1 VNRTT
6 QVLALLVA
14 IAGIAVFVIRSEKA
28 RASLEKV
35 RAYARG
41 RRAWAE
47 MVGPPIALLI
57 LAVWIGLPAYRVKRD
72 AAAER
77 ARVERA
83 ATLATEMR
91 RNFVSA
97 TPEETAEWQRT
108 RAEVAD
114 FGTPSIRRLRL
125 AQAVARLA
133 EDAGV
138 ERVRVQVTAP
148 DSLSAAQP
156 RRIAGQEFT
165 SGYGLSLQGNGAVE
179 SAARL
184 VEALP
189 PSVEVQ
195 KVELNKGRL
204 SYVLVVYEQ
213 SRETQ

>member
-1 VNRTT
+1 MNRTT

-14 IAGIAVFVIRSEKA
+14 MAGVAVFVMRSEKA
-28 RASLEKV
+28 RAALNK
-35 RAYARG
+35 ARG
-41 RRAWAE
+41 FARERSAWAE
-47 MVGPPIALLI
+47 MVGPPLALLI
-57 LAVWIGLPAYRVKRD
+57 LAIWIWWPAHSVKRD
-72 AAAER
+72 AATER
-77 ARVERA
+77 TRVERA
-83 ATLATEMR
+83 ASMATEMR

-114 FGTPSIRRLRL
+114 FGTPSVRRLRL
-125 AQAVARLA
+125 AQAIARLA

-138 ERVRVQVTAP
+138 ERVRVHVTPP
-148 DSLSAAQP
+148 DSLAAAEP
-156 RRIAGQEFT
+156 RSIAEQQF
-165 SGYGLSLQGNGAVE
+165 SSSYGLSLQGSGAVE

-195 KVELNKGRL
+195 KLELNKGRL

-213 SRETQ
+213 NRETQ

>member
-1 VNRTT
+1 
-6 QVLALLVA
+6 
-14 IAGIAVFVIRSEKA
+14 
-28 RASLEKV
+28 
-35 RAYARG
+35 
-41 RRAWAE
+41 
-47 MVGPPIALLI
+47 MVGPPVALLI
-57 LAVWIGLPAYRVKRD
+57 FAVWIGLPAYKVKRD

-77 ARVERA
+77 ARVEGA

-91 RNFVSA
+91 RNFAST

-133 EDAGV
+133 EDAGI
-138 ERVRVQVTAP
+138 ERVRVHVTPP
-148 DSLSAAQP
+148 DSLSSAQP
-156 RRIAGQEFT
+156 RLIAGQQFT
-165 SGYGLSLQGNGAVE
+165 SGYGLSLQGNGAVA

-195 KVELNKGRL
+195 KLELNKGRL

-213 SRETQ
+213 NRETQ

>member
-1 VNRTT
+1 MNRTT

-14 IAGIAVFVIRSEKA
+14 TAGVGVFVLRSEKA
-28 RASLEKV
+28 RAAMNKI
-35 RAYARG
+35 RGFARE
-41 RRAWAE
+41 RSAWAE
-47 MVGPPIALLI
+47 MVGPPVALLI
-57 LAVWIGLPAYRVKRD
+57 LAIWIWLPARNVKRD

-83 ATLATEMR
+83 ASLATEMR

-125 AQAVARLA
+125 AQAIARLA
-133 EDAGV
+133 EDVGV
-138 ERVRVQVTAP
+138 ERVRVHVTPVDSVTAV
-148 DSLSAAQP
+148 QP
-156 RRIAGQEFT
+156 RSIAGQQFT
-165 SGYGLSLQGNGAVE
+165 SSYGLSLQGNGAVE

-189 PSVEVQ
+189 PSIEVQ
-195 KVELNKGRL
+195 KLELNKGRL
-204 SYVLVVYEQ
+204 SYILAVYERN
-213 SRETQ
+213 REAQ

>member
-1 VNRTT
+1 MNRTT

-14 IAGIAVFVIRSEKA
+14 IAGIGVFVLRSDTA
-28 RASLEKV
+28 RASFQRIGAYV
-35 RAYARG
+35 RE

-47 MVGPPIALLI
+47 IFGPPAVLLI
-57 LAVWIGLPAYRVKRD
+57 LALWIGLPAYRVKRA

-83 ATLATEMR
+83 ASLATEMR

-114 FGTPSIRRLRL
+114 FGTPSVRRLRL

-133 EDAGV
+133 EDAGI
-138 ERVRVQVTAP
+138 ERVRVHVTPA
-148 DSLSAAQP
+148 DSLAAASP
-156 RRIAGQEFT
+156 RIVAGQQF
-165 SGYGLSLQGNGAVE
+165 SSSYGLSLQGNGPVE
-179 SAARL
+179 SGARV

-195 KVELNKGRL
+195 RLELDKGRL

-213 SRETQ
+213 NRVTP

>member
-14 IAGIAVFVIRSEKA
+14 IAGMGVFVIRSERA
-28 RASLEKV
+28 RTSFKRIGAFLRE
-35 RAYARG
+35 
-41 RRAWAE
+41 RRALAE
-47 MVGPPIALLI
+47 TLGPPVALLI
-57 LAVWIGLPAYRVKRD
+57 LAVWIGLPAYRVKR
-72 AAAER
+72 AATAER

-114 FGTPSIRRLRL
+114 FGTPSVRRLRL

-138 ERVRVQVTAP
+138 GRVRVHVTPA
-148 DSLSAAQP
+148 DSLTAASP
-156 RRIAGQEFT
+156 RIIAGQQF
-165 SGYGLSLQGNGAVE
+165 SSSYGLSLQGNGAVE
-179 SAARL
+179 SGARL

-195 KVELNKGRL
+195 KLELNKGRL

-213 SRETQ
+213 NRVPQ

>member
-1 VNRTT
+1 MNRTT

-14 IAGIAVFVIRSEKA
+14 IAGIAVFIMRSEKA
-28 RASLEKV
+28 RASVE
-35 RAYARG
+35 RIRGYARE
-41 RRAWAE
+41 RRGWADVLGVPVV
-47 MVGPPIALLI
+47 MLI
-57 LAVWIGLPAYRVKRD
+57 LALWIGLPAQRVKGD

-83 ATLATEMR
+83 ASMASDMR
-91 RNFVSA
+91 RNFVAA

-138 ERVRVQVTAP
+138 ERVRVHVTPA
-148 DSLSAAQP
+148 DSLTAAPP
-156 RRIAGQEFT
+156 RIIAGQQFA
-165 SGYGLSLQGNGAVE
+165 SSYGLSLQGNGAVA

-195 KVELNKGRL
+195 KLELNKGRL
-204 SYVLVVYEQ
+204 SYVLIVYEQ
-213 SRETQ
+213 NRATP